1 MRLVAPLLIL
11 AITAFAESVAGLK
24 WTAPAGWTSQGARP
38 MRAATYMVPP
48 VPGDHDSAEC
58 AVYFFGTG
66 QGGGVDANIERW
78 KGQLH
83 QPAGKPV
90 QAQVKKRSIH
100 GLPVTTVDMSGAYS
114 GMGGPMAQ
122 PQSSKPNYRL
132 LGAIV
137 SGPGGNVF
145 VKFTGPAKT
154 VAANERKF
162 DQLLQSFEPAG
173 GKK

>member
-1 MRLVAPLLIL
+1 MRSLAPLLLLSL
-11 AITAFAESVAGLK
+11 AALAESVAGLK
-24 WTAPAGWTSQGARP
+24 WTAPPGWKSGGARP
-38 MRAATYMVPP
+38 MRAATYLVAPA
-48 VPGDHDSAEC
+48 PGDRDSAEC

-83 QPAGKPV
+83 QPGGKPV
-90 QAQVKKRSIH
+90 SAQVRKRSVH
-100 GLPVTTVDMSGAYS
+100 GLPVTTVDASGEYS
-114 GMGGPMAQ
+114 GMGGPMTQQ
-122 PQSSKPNYRL
+122 PSKAGYRL

-145 VKFTGPAKT
+145 VKFTGSAKT

-162 DQLLQSFEPAG
+162 DQLLESFEAAAG
-173 GKK
+173 KH